1 MIRRLMLAVASVLM
15 LQDVVAA
22 QKEGAA
28 CQRLHDWNQPVP
40 TLAQCRADLSAWMKA
55 DEEWENTVKSSG
67 KLNLRPV
74 ELLSSEELYR
84 RRREA
89 SACEHLFAVEAEKI
103 SERKDL
109 SVTEKQSRWMDE
121 VMNTKNC
128 MSHELSLSMEIISRN
143 ESVID
148 KHFLWEELLLMN
160 ATPIR

>member
-1 MIRRLMLAVASVLM
+1 MAVAPAPHSDFESM
-15 LQDVVAA
+15 STSEFD
-22 QKEGAA
+22 GA
-28 CQRLHDWNQPVP
+28 P
-40 TLAQCRADLSAWMKA
+40 
-55 DEEWENTVKSSG
+55 
-67 KLNLRPV
+67 
-74 ELLSSEELYR
+74 
-84 RRREA
+84 
-89 SACEHLFAVEAEKI
+89 
-103 SERKDL
+103 RKDL